1 MAMAGEKAGALD
13 ERVTIERWQPARDAA
28 ADDVG
33 SWISVETVFAQVNRD
48 GAGSGQNL
56 GRQIQGEAARSGR
69 RWQVVMRDRDDLGL
83 DVRLRWRD
91 QILAVRSVERDARR
105 RDFATLW
112 CDGRPA

>member
-1 MAMAGEKAGALD
+1 MAMAAEQVGALD

-33 SWISVETVFAQVNRD
+33 AWLVVETVFAHVSRD
-48 GAGSGQNL
+48 GAP
-56 GRQIQGEAARSGR
+56 GRQLQGEAARSGR
-69 RWQVVMRDRDDLGL
+69 RWQVVLRDSDDLSL

-91 QILAVRSVERDARR
+91 QILAVRGVDRDARR